1 MSIQRLPRGPDQGS
15 GRSPRSRSTGSS
27 SSNQE
32 DQSELSQDLELLWKQ
47 KWLIAGI
54 AALMVALAAL
64 FTFTRVPIYTAV
76 AKVFVKPTGINLG
89 DAAAGGVDKLVS
101 LPTEAELAQSTQ
113 VAELAAKDLGGD
125 PAELLEHVSVSVP
138 TGSQLLEVKYSDPDQ
153 VAAAAGADAFAEAY
167 LEFRGVEAQEDVDAE
182 VEQLNEEIA
191 VFRKDLAAAPDQATQ
206 DQLNS
211 QITLYQ
217 LRIADAYGLNTD
229 PGDVVSEA
237 EIPTSPSSPNKEL
250 NLALGLFAGL
260 FIGVGVGL
268 LRARLGSKLEG
279 SEDLED
285 ILQVPVLAV
294 VPRVR
299 AWRNRSEPRL
309 ETILDPHG
317 PAAEAYRALRP
328 VLMAAAAEQDLKI
341 FMVVSPSSGEGK
353 TTTASNLAVVL
364 AQAEQRVALVSADLR
379 RSRAHEFFGIEGE
392 PGL

>member
-1 MSIQRLPRGPDQGS
+1 MCESRGRRAERQRSI
-15 GRSPRSRSTGSS
+15 
-27 SSNQE
+27 
-32 DQSELSQDLELLWKQ
+32 
-47 KWLIAGI
+47 
-54 AALMVALAAL
+54 
-64 FTFTRVPIYTAV
+64 
-76 AKVFVKPTGINLG
+76 
-89 DAAAGGVDKLVS
+89 
-101 LPTEAELAQSTQ
+101 
-113 VAELAAKDLGGD
+113 
-125 PAELLEHVSVSVP
+125 
-138 TGSQLLEVKYSDPDQ
+138 
-153 VAAAAGADAFAEAY
+153 
-167 LEFRGVEAQEDVDAE
+167 EFRE
-182 VEQLNEEIA
+182 
-191 VFRKDLAAAPDQATQ
+191 DLATATDQATK

-229 PGDVVSEA
+229 PGDVVSKA
-237 EIPTSPSSPNKEL
+237 EIPKGPSSPNKEL

-341 FMVVSPSSGEGK
+341 FMVVSPNSGEGK

-392 PGL
+392 PGLTDILEDEVPWREVIVKTSLVDGERILVIPSGRVPARPADLLQSKTMEIMLQELRASVDFVIIDSPPILAVSDALGLVSMAEGLLFVADARSTKRTAVGQTRRKLAHLEPNILGAVLNDQEPRVARNSYGYGYDANYSK